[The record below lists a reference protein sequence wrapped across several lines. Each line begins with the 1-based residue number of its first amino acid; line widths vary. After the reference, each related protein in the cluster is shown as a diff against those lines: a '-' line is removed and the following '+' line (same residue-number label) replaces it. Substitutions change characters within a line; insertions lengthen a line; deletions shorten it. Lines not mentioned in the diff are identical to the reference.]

1 MTTDVQPPQ
10 PLPPTD
16 AAPSTEGEIN
26 SLDSRLAQLELK
38 IDEARLS
45 GEAKH
50 RDLLISEVRQRIQV
64 RYWVVCIA
72 MLAMLFMGVVLSH
85 AAHHYFW
92 GPVVIIPPTVAI
104 AMFVGPIISIT
115 TITIVLLVGAFRRF
129 KDDDMDQ
136 INVSSIAA
144 EATRSVVGR

>member
-1 MTTDVQPPQ
+1 MTTDVPLPQ
-10 PLPPTD
+10 PFAPTE
-16 AAPSTEGEIN
+16 APPSTEGEIN
-26 SLDSRLAQLELK
+26 SLDVRLAQLELK

-50 RDLLISEVRQRIQV
+50 RDLLISEVRQRIRV
-64 RYWVVCIA
+64 RYWVVIIA
-72 MLAMLFMGVVLSH
+72 MVAMFFMGVVLSH

-92 GPVVIIPPTVAI
+92 GPVVIIPPAVAI

-136 INVSSIAA
+136 INVASIAA
-144 EATRSVVGR
+144 EATKSVVGR